1 MTRRLPTLS
10 ENAWLLLALALLLLS
25 LLAGRGS
32 VGSQLSLAWLP
43 VGALLVVAVAQPR
56 AGLMALVLLFPAR
69 PALEAAHGPSALQL
83 LGVAVLAGTGARWLR
98 ERRRL
103 RVGLPHAVLAGLV
116 GLGAASL
123 TVAAGPSSVWN
134 LTTWVKALAL
144 SVAVVELIGTRAAL
158 WRMCAVFAVSAS
170 LTAALMLADF
180 LPYALGAFDSP
191 DPMRYRWTV
200 SPDSSTLA
208 TFLGAGC
215 VAVLPLLDP
224 VRAGWRRV
232 LPWGLAVLSSA
243 GVIALGSRLVWLAVL
258 FAGAVYL
265 VGGRGVG
272 GRWRRAVAFV
282 ALPLVIGGLGL
293 ALGLSD
299 PTLGKRV
306 SRTTESVHK
315 ASGGRSDIW
324 RVGWRIVAAHPLRGV
339 GLGNFPRHFDEASQV
354 LEPPIRSRP
363 GRSPHN
369 VLLGLWAELGFLAP
383 LALLAA
389 LVLLARPLLRSPPG
403 GAAWLAFLA
412 YLLGV
417 MMGQDQLGTLHPW
430 VMFGL
435 LAAAG
440 RVDQASATGTDREY
454 PARRPDRA
462 S

>member
-1 MTRRLPTLS
+1 VTRRLPTLS
-10 ENAWLLLALALLLLS
+10 ENAWLLLALALLLAS
-25 LLAGRGS
+25 LLVGRGS
-32 VGSQLSLAWLP
+32 VGSELTLAWLP
-43 VGALLVVAVAQPR
+43 VGALLLVAVAQPR

-83 LGVAVLAGTGARWLR
+83 LGVAVLAGTGVRWMR

-123 TVAAGPSSVWN
+123 TVEVGASSVWN
-134 LTTWVKALAL
+134 LTTWAKALAL
-144 SVAVVELIGTRAAL
+144 SIAVVELVGTRAAL
-158 WRMCAVFAVSAS
+158 WRMCAAFALSAS
-170 LTAALMLADF
+170 LTAALMLADY

-224 VRAGWRRV
+224 VRIGWRRV
-232 LPWGLAVLSSA
+232 LPWGMVVLSFA
-243 GVIALGSRLVWLAVL
+243 GVLALGSRLVWLAIL
-258 FAGAVYL
+258 FAGGVYL
-265 VGGRGVG
+265 VAGRGVG

-306 SRTTESVHK
+306 SRSTESVHK

-339 GLGNFPRHFDEASQV
+339 GLGNFPRHFDEARET
-354 LEPPIRSRP
+354 LERPVRSRP

-369 VLLGLWAELGFLAP
+369 TLLGLWAELGFLAP
-383 LALLAA
+383 LTLLAA
-389 LVLLARPLLRSPPG
+389 LALLARPLLRSPPG
-403 GAAWLAFLA
+403 AAAWLAILA
-412 YLLGV
+412 YLTAV

-430 VMFGL
+430 VIVGL

-440 RVDQASATGTDREY
+440 RVLPDPATDTDRGY
-454 PARRPDRA
+454 PGRRPDRA